1 MNPYNALMK
10 AGQQSQPQQMQAT
23 PVHHEGDPAYG
34 RLEQALSDVDGELRA
49 LPMGAPEYDDLLA
62 MKQHLAGQKSN
73 ILRSHEQLAGRQ
85 RGLDAKNRFGT
96 IANDPAIN
104 QLEHGIMPGRQ

>member
-10 AGQQSQPQQMQAT
+10 AGQQMQPAMQAT

-34 RLEQALSDVDGELRA
+34 RLEQALGEIDGEISK
-49 LPMGAPEYDDLLA
+49 LPLGAPEADELLA

-73 ILRSHEQLAGRQ
+73 ILRSHAGLEARQ
-85 RGLDAKNRFGT
+85 RGLNAKNKYGL
-96 IANDPAIN
+96 IANDPIVN
-104 QLEHGIMPGRQ
+104 QLEHGITPGRQ

>member
-10 AGQQSQPQQMQAT
+10 AGQQMQPAMQAT

-34 RLEQALSDVDGELRA
+34 RLEQALSEIDGEISK
-49 LPMGAPEYDDLLA
+49 LPLGAPEADELLA